1 MEFPNLR
8 HPAHLLATC
17 FGVGLLR
24 PAPGT
29 WGTLAGLLTWYFLP
43 QAHPWIWLIL
53 PLFILLSWF
62 VCELANKTSDSGDH
76 SSIVIDEVAG
86 ILVTLAF
93 VPHTLLAYG
102 LAFFLFRLF
111 DIWKPWPISWVDQN
125 MKGGW
130 GILFDDLIAGFF
142 AGAIIFTL
150 FYYI

>member
-8 HPAHLLATC
+8 HPAHLLATW

-111 DIWKPWPISWVDQN
+111 DILKPSFIYSVQFLKGSWGVMLDDILA
-125 MKGGW
+125 GVLSLLVLW
-130 GILFDDLIAGFF
+130 GITA
-142 AGAIIFTL
+142 
-150 FYYI
+150 